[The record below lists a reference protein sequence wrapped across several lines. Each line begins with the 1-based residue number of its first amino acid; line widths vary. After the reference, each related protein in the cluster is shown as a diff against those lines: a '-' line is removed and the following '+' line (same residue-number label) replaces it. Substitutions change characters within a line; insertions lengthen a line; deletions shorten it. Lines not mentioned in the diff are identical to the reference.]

1 MSQTIVTFLL
11 FLIPFLI
18 FAALTVLAFRI
29 PRPAI
34 KWLTVILAGF
44 LTIIFGLATILGVI
58 ALVKINTPQ
67 PNPVSA
73 IKASASPQDLA
84 RMQRYATLCG
94 DCHSSNHTAVL
105 DGGAESTIPDFLA
118 TVYAPNLTPG
128 GPLKNWSDGEIVR
141 AIREGVDRDGKP
153 LLVMPSEA
161 FHNMSDADVAAL
173 VAYLRSQAPVTHE
186 TPPKAMAPFGMLLFG
201 AGQVETSVQPPITK
215 PIVGAPEGVTL
226 EYGKYMTDI
235 LGCRDCHGAD
245 LAGGKPGG
253 NGPPPGP
260 NLTVLVP
267 KWNEAD
273 FIKTMRSGTDP
284 TGHALDPEQM
294 PWKSYSTALTD
305 DELRALY
312 LYLHSLP
319 PVVRQAP

>member
-1 MSQTIVTFLL
+1 MSQTFVTFLL

-18 FAALTVLAFRI
+18 FAALTVLALRI
-29 PRPAI
+29 SRPVL
-34 KWLTVILAGF
+34 KWITVVLAGF
-44 LTIIFGLATILGVI
+44 LTVVFGLATVLGAI
-58 ALVKINTPQ
+58 ALVKLNTAQ

-84 RMQRYATLCG
+84 RMQRYAVLCG

-105 DGGAESTIPDFLA
+105 DGGTESVVPDFLA
-118 TVYAPNLTPG
+118 TIYAPNLTPG
-128 GPLKNWSDGEIVR
+128 GDLKNWSDGEIVR

-153 LLVMPSEA
+153 LIVMPSES
-161 FHNMSDADVAAL
+161 FRNMSDADVAAL
-173 VAYLRSQAPVTHE
+173 VAYLRSQPPVNHE
-186 TPPKAMAPFGMLLFG
+186 TSPKAIAALGLLLAG
-201 AGQVETSVQPPITK
+201 AGQVETSVQPPITQ
-215 PIVGAPEGVTL
+215 PIAGAPQGVTL

-245 LAGGKPGG
+245 LAGGAPGG

-267 KWNEAD
+267 KWSEAD
-273 FIKTMRSGTDP
+273 FLKTIRTGTDP
-284 TGHALDPEQM
+284 TGHQLDPDAM
-294 PWKSYSTALTD
+294 PWQSFNKALTD

-312 LYLHSLP
+312 MYLHSLP
-319 PVVRQAP
+319 PTVR